1 MDTKQLFQFKQDQ
14 EFSKLLHH
22 EKKIDLTKA
31 ALELARDDHPDLV
44 FESVL
49 IWVRQ
54 RACELSGRVAL
65 AEDDH
70 ALVQCFVQ
78 CLAGQHGLAGDTTC
92 YHQAE
97 GSYLNHVIE
106 TRQGL
111 PISLSL
117 IYMAVGK
124 ELGIDIH
131 GVAAPMQFL
140 VRYDSHAGPLF
151 IDPYS
156 KGAIYNEEECL
167 SRLGELG
174 DFPQGVLTRL
184 LQPATHREI
193 IIRMLMNLKRIHEEQ
208 QDYQRAW
215 NVQRRLC
222 ALHPLSSSHKK
233 DLAALSYKS
242 QQLGLAVELLES
254 CLQSCPEEEQDD
266 LELML
271 QKVHAELAK
280 WN

>member
-1 MDTKQLFQFKQDQ
+1 MDTKQLFQFKQDS

-22 EKKIDLTKA
+22 EKQIDLTQA
-31 ALELARDDHPDLV
+31 ALELARDDQPDLV
-44 FESVL
+44 FEHVL

-65 AEDDH
+65 AEDDR

-78 CLAGQHGLAGDTTC
+78 CLAGQHGLTGDTIC

-106 TRQGL
+106 SRQGL

-131 GVAAPMQFL
+131 GVAAPLQFL
-140 VRYDSHAGPLF
+140 VRYDSHEGPLF

-156 KGAIYNEEECL
+156 KGAIYNEEECT
-167 SRLGELG
+167 SRLAELG
-174 DFPQGVLTRL
+174 DFPRSMLNRL

-193 IIRMLMNLKRIHEEQ
+193 IIRMLMNLKRIHQER
-208 QDYQRAW
+208 QDFERAW

-222 ALHPLSSSHKK
+222 ALHPLSSPHKK
-233 DLAALSYKS
+233 DLAALSFKTKK
-242 QQLGLAVELLES
+242 LGIAVELLES
-254 CLQSCPEEEQDD
+254 CLKSSAEDERAD
-266 LELML
+266 LQLML
-271 QKVHAELAK
+271 QKVHAELAQ

>member
-1 MDTKQLFQFKQDQ
+1 MDLKQIFQFKQDP
-14 EFSKLLHH
+14 EFSRLLHH
-22 EKKIDLTKA
+22 DKQIDLTKA
-31 ALELARDDHPDLV
+31 ALELARDDQPDLV
-44 FESVL
+44 FEHVL

-65 AEDDH
+65 AEDDR
-70 ALVQCFVQ
+70 ALVQCLVQ
-78 CLAGQHGLAGDTTC
+78 CLAGQHGLGGDTIC

-106 TRQGL
+106 SRQGL

-131 GVAAPMQFL
+131 GVAAPLQFL
-140 VRYDSHAGPLF
+140 VRYDAQDGPLF

-156 KGAIYNEEECL
+156 KGTIYSEEECL
-167 SRLGELG
+167 NRLGELG
-174 DFPQGVLTRL
+174 EFPRSVLKRL

-193 IIRMLMNLKRIHEEQ
+193 IIRMLMNLKRIHEER
-208 QDYQRAW
+208 QDFARAW

-222 ALHPLSSSHKK
+222 ALHPLSSIHKK
-233 DLAALSYKS
+233 DLAALSFKT
-242 QQLGLAVELLES
+242 QKLGLSVELLEN
-254 CLQSCPEEEQDD
+254 CLKSCPESEQDD
-266 LELML
+266 LQLML
-271 QKVHAELAK
+271 QKVHTELAQ